1 MMGGYIGRRGE
12 ENGMRDAARVSKL
25 ASLKQVIKVLVRS
38 CASSV
43 AQF

>member
-1 MMGGYIGRRGE
+1 MMGGYIGRRSE

-25 ASLKQVIKVLVRS
+25 ARLKQVVKVLVRS
-38 CASSV
+38 CALRV